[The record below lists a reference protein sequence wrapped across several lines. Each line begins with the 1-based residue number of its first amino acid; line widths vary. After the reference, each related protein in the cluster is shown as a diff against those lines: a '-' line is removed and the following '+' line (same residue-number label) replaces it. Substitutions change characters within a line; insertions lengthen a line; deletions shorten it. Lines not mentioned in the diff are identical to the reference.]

1 MTQVIDMVGEMK
13 DVPTAGPEN
22 GTDVRHG
29 GAATI
34 LDADILSRLTASE
47 LAGLYLKRQASPV
60 DVVQA
65 VLTRAAS
72 INARFNAFAFLDDEG
87 AIAAAKASERRWL
100 DGAALGP
107 LDGIPATIKDLM
119 TVKNWPTRFGSGVTA
134 GARSQADAPSVAAL
148 RAKGVLLVGA
158 TTTPEFGWKAVTDSP
173 MFGATS
179 NPWNPALTCGG
190 SSGGAAVAARTGCGN
205 LHLGTD
211 GGGSV
216 RIPAAFTGVVGHKP
230 SFGRVPYYPP
240 SAFGTLGHL
249 GPIARTVED
258 ATLMLDAM
266 TVRDARDWNQPAIE
280 FASTVLSRQR
290 EWQGL
295 RIGLW
300 STPIVGEVAPEI
312 LAAVVRVARLLDEAG
327 ATVEPIN
334 LPGGNILAAFNVLW
348 FAGAANRVSKIA
360 EKDRFQMDPGL
371 LRAAEI
377 GGRFSASEYAEAL
390 LHRSAFGAE
399 MDQLL
404 RIYDLVISPTTPVA
418 AFPLMHDVPP
428 GSIYQEWTE
437 WACFN
442 FPINLSQQP
451 ACSVPIG
458 LTNRGLPI
466 GFQIVGARGAD
477 ADVLSAAMQ
486 VMELVGWIDS
496 QPSGRKKT

>member
-1 MTQVIDMVGEMK
+1 MVGEME
-13 DVPTAGPEN
+13 DVQPAGAEN
-22 GTDVRHG
+22 GTNVRHG
-29 GAATI
+29 SVATI
-34 LDADILSRLTASE
+34 PDADVLCRLTAAE
-47 LAGLYLKRQASPV
+47 LTGLYLKREASPV
-60 DVVQA
+60 EVVQS
-65 VLTRAAS
+65 VLARAAS
-72 INARFNAFAFLDDEG
+72 INEQFNAFAFLDGEG
-87 AIAAAKASERRWL
+87 AKAAAKASECRWL
-100 DGAALGP
+100 SGAALGP

-119 TVKNWPTRFGSGVTA
+119 TVRNWPTRFGSGATT
-134 GARSQADAPSVAAL
+134 GAPSQADAPSVEAL

-158 TTTPEFGWKAVTDSP
+158 TTTPEYGWKAVTDSP
-173 MFGATS
+173 LFGATS
-179 NPWNPALTCGG
+179 NPWDSALTCGG
-190 SSGGAAVAARTGCGN
+190 SSGGAAVAALTGCGN

-211 GGGSV
+211 AGGSV

-240 SAFGTLGHL
+240 SAFGTLGHI

-258 ATLMLDAM
+258 AALMLDGM
-266 TVRDARDWNQPAIE
+266 TVRDARDWNQPATE
-280 FASTVLSRQR
+280 FTSTVLDRRQ
-290 EWQGL
+290 EWRGL

-300 STPIVGEVAPEI
+300 STPIIGEVAPEI
-312 LAAVVRVARLLDEAG
+312 LAAVVRVAHLLEEAG
-327 ATVEPIN
+327 AAVEPIN
-334 LPGGNILAAFNVLW
+334 LPGGNILATFNILW

-360 EKDRFQMDPGL
+360 DKDRLQTDPGL

-390 LHRSAFGAE
+390 LHRSVFGVE

-404 RIYDLVISPTTPVA
+404 RTYDFVISPTTPVA

-458 LTNRGLPI
+458 LTNSGLPI

-477 ADVLSAAMQ
+477 ADVLSAAMR
-486 VMELVGWIDS
+486 VMELVGSIDDLS
-496 QPSGRKKT
+496 LPSRRKRI